1 MMMNSELNPFLERW
15 DKEWES
21 LKVGATPADRR
32 AHFEIAARNM
42 RLPTPEDV
50 DTGSE
55 HWIDSPNEQVRVR
68 IFRHKSA
75 GQQPCLIYMHGGAFM
90 QGSPETHWD
99 ITSRISSWN
108 QQTVISVDYA
118 KAPEKPFPA
127 AIDQVVAVVRWAY
140 SNAEQLKIDPSKIS
154 IGGDSAG
161 GNLAAAATLDVR
173 DEIPLLAQL
182 LVYPCCDFDRSRPS
196 YLENP
201 DGPIIK
207 VSAMPATDSNYCPNL
222 DDRNSPRTAP
232 LLAKSHAGLPPAFV
246 AVAECDPLRD
256 SGVAYAEAL
265 EAANVP
271 LVLDRG
277 DGLIHGYLRS
287 LEYCTDAHSKLENMA
302 AWLKLQNEQQS

>member
-1 MMMNSELNPFLERW
+1 MMNPELKPFLKRW
-15 DKEWES
+15 EEEWAS

-50 DTGSE
+50 DTTAE

-68 IFRHKSA
+68 VFRHNSQ

-99 ITSRISSWN
+99 ITSRIASWN

-118 KAPEKPFPA
+118 KAPEKPFPMA
-127 AIDQVVAVVRWAY
+127 LDQVGAVIRWV
-140 SNAEQLKIDPSKIS
+140 NANAKELKINPKKIS

-161 GNLAAAATLDVR
+161 GNLAAAATLEVR
-173 DEIPLLAQL
+173 GEIPLIAQL
-182 LVYPCCDFDRSRPS
+182 LIYPSCDFDRTRPS
-196 YLENP
+196 YIENP
-201 DGPIIK
+201 NGPIIS
-207 VSAMPATDSNYCPNL
+207 VAGMAAVNSNYCPNP
-222 DDRNSPRTAP
+222 DDLKNPRAAS
-232 LLAKSHAGLPPAFV
+232 LLAKSHVGLPPAFV

-256 SGVAYAEAL
+256 SGIVYAEAL
-265 EAANVP
+265 KSGGVP
-271 LVLDRG
+271 VELDSG

-287 LEYCTDAHSKLENMA
+287 LEYCTDANTKLKKMA
-302 AWLKLQNEQQS
+302 AWLKLQNEMKK

>member
-1 MMMNSELNPFLERW
+1 MMNPDLKPFLKRW
-15 DKEWES
+15 EEEWAS

-50 DTGSE
+50 DASAE
-55 HWIDSPNEQVRVR
+55 YWIDSPNEQVRVR
-68 IFRHKSA
+68 VFRHNSE
-75 GQQPCLIYMHGGAFM
+75 GEQPCLIYMHGGAFM

-99 ITSRISSWN
+99 ITSRIASWN

-118 KAPEKPFPA
+118 KAPEKPYPM
-127 AIDQVVAVVRWAY
+127 AIDQVGAVVHWVND
-140 SNAEQLKIDPSKIS
+140 NAKKLNIDPAKIS

-173 DEIPLLAQL
+173 DDIALIAQL

-201 DGPIIK
+201 DGPIIS
-207 VSAMPATDSNYCPNL
+207 VAGMPAVDANYCPNL
-222 DDRNSPRTAP
+222 SDRLSPRTAP

-256 SGVAYAEAL
+256 SGIVYAEAL
-265 EAANVP
+265 ESAGVS
-271 LVLDRG
+271 VELDAG

-287 LEYCTDAHSKLENMA
+287 LEYCEDANAKLKKMA
-302 AWLKLQNEQQS
+302 AWLKQQNDL